1 MVEQVLVH
9 RAYSSVLVSFPTH
22 LLLAVAVAVAGE
34 QSILAY
40 STHKSLKSILT
51 VAGEQSILV
60 NRRSLVTSRQH
71 TAAPLSQSTLHT
83 APYHKEH
90 TWPITNT
97 AHLTGTQTSRDKIKS
112 TQTQT

>member
-9 RAYSSVLVSFPTH
+9 RAYSSVVSFPTH

-60 NRRSLVTSRQH
+60 NRRSLVTG
-71 TAAPLSQSTLHT
+71 TPT

-90 TWPITNT
+90 TCPITL
-97 AHLTGTQTSRDKIKS
+97 LTSQGHKQAEIKS
-112 TQTQT
+112 SQHKHQLKHSLKHRIFTNCG